1 MNCFQLIKTVLD
13 EIYVQIP
20 IADEEEKDA
29 HIRDEMDS
37 LRRQYKDLDDGPQID
52 YRNPITRFAYIYKY
66 VTAHANV
73 VLRVIEQSPVL
84 KALFDQERLTMT
96 CLGGGPGT
104 ELLGALKYMLH
115 AEKRPNLRCI
125 VYDREQSWGESWSD
139 VDDKLDVPFRIST
152 VFQPFDVT
160 IPDKWNLS
168 TKYLRSDLFTMVYFM
183 SEVYALRFD
192 AEPYFAHLFQQVR
205 EGALFLY
212 IDNNYPTFTTWFDL
226 LAARYNIDVLETT
239 EMPVPM
245 RFDEQKDDLGIYF
258 DKLADENPKLR
269 SNVAWRVCQKVC

>member
-258 DKLADENPKLR
+258 DKLADENPKLK

>member
-1 MNCFQLIKTVLD
+1 
-13 EIYVQIP
+13 
-20 IADEEEKDA
+20 
-29 HIRDEMDS
+29 
-37 LRRQYKDLDDGPQID
+37 
-52 YRNPITRFAYIYKY
+52 
-66 VTAHANV
+66 
-73 VLRVIEQSPVL
+73 
-84 KALFDQERLTMT
+84 
-96 CLGGGPGT
+96 
-104 ELLGALKYMLH
+104 
-115 AEKRPNLRCI
+115 
-125 VYDREQSWGESWSD
+125 
-139 VDDKLDVPFRIST
+139 
-152 VFQPFDVT
+152 
-160 IPDKWNLS
+160 
-168 TKYLRSDLFTMVYFM
+168 MVYFM

-245 RFDEQKDDLGIYF
+245 PFDEQKDDLGIYF

>member
-245 RFDEQKDDLGIYF
+245 PFDEQKDDLGIYF